1 MTRET
6 YLDDA
11 DAREWALYKFRAAL
25 SEEQSALIRR
35 CTSAFVLYGNEDCPE
50 RVDFYSTNC
59 PMNGEAP
66 MITVLQNTYGDFLA
80 FNQ

>member
-11 DAREWALYKFRAAL
+11 DGREWILSTHARDALTDEQKAL
-25 SEEQSALIRR
+25 VRR
-35 CTSAFVLYGNEDCPE
+35 CVSAFVLYGNEDCPNG
-50 RVDFYSTNC
+50 VDIYSTNS

-66 MITVLQNTYGDFLA
+66 MFILRQNGDGELQLT
-80 FNQ
+80 Q